1 MKYARIRGVSSA
13 RLKALTATT
22 RKNLKAAGLI
32 GVKAK
37 DMTPAQTDAWY
48 AATWEKADV
57 LRRAAQK
64 TAARV
69 GLENLNARENNALR
83 PEPKPR

>member
-1 MKYARIRGVSSA
+1 MRYARIRGVSSA

-22 RKNLKAAGLI
+22 RKNLKKAGLI
-32 GVKAK
+32 GVKAM
-37 DMTPAQTDAWY
+37 DMTPEQVTAWY
-48 AATWEKADV
+48 AATWKKADV

-69 GLENLNARENNALR
+69 GLSNLNARENNALR
-83 PEPKPR
+83 PEPE